1 MGEGSSRGRGQTT
14 EQVRAQEDSEG
25 RRLSSRLFMNGWV
38 WYVQFPRIPEE
49 GGTATTAEGAETAKE
64 LVSGE
69 ESSLAPVLAPP
80 W

>member
-14 EQVRAQEDSEG
+14 EQERAQENSEG
-25 RRLSSRLFMNGWV
+25 RRLSSRLFVNGWV
-38 WYVQFPRIPEE
+38 WYVQFPCIPEE
-49 GGTATTAEGAETAKE
+49 EGAETVKE

-69 ESSLAPVLAPP
+69 ESSLVPVQRTAPP